1 MKRREFLINSFGLT
15 GLLLLKPTVSNSE
28 VFKDK
33 INSKTRFV
41 LGDGEAKTI
50 AKDYYYITEPI
61 TSYLTVST
69 MQGDYFSMDVPCK
82 AHEVTTHPLNK
93 NLVFGS
99 SKWGKEAYVADIE
112 KKNVVAAINEKGSFV
127 FNGHSI
133 YSSDG
138 QFIFMTMMDF
148 DNYKGC
154 ISVRETKTYKEVRRI
169 PTYGVFPHQL
179 KWKIA
184 DKVFAVINA
193 LPANKNEMQ
202 RSLFNLINVQTG
214 DLVKSYPV
222 QSARNSHFSFS
233 MDQKTAFIG
242 RSTTMDDFSFYQS
255 LNLETGLITRPDKWV
270 ARKEDKMECLSH
282 IFIEEKSLVAMT
294 LYGANEIVIWN
305 YKTNEVLATYPTQDS
320 PRGIGISA
328 DRKTIF
334 ITFRNNT
341 TSYIAL
347 YHLDTF
353 FKQPLSHYAQ
363 IKGGNGSHL
372 TMV

>member
-1 MKRREFLINSFGLT
+1 MKRRDFLLNSLGLT
-15 GLLLLKPTVSNSE
+15 GLLLLRPTVSDSK
-28 VFKDK
+28 VFKEK

-50 AKDYYYITEPI
+50 AKDYYYISEPI

-69 MQGDYFSMDVPCK
+69 VEGDYFSMDVPCK
-82 AHEVTTHPLNK
+82 AHEVTAHPFNK
-93 NLVFGS
+93 NLVFGA

-138 QFIFMTMMDF
+138 QYIFMTMMDF

-179 KWKIA
+179 KWKVV

-193 LPANKNEMQ
+193 LPVNRNEMQ

-214 DLVKSYPV
+214 DLIKSYPV
-222 QSARNSHFSFS
+222 ASARNSHFSFS
-233 MDQKTAFIG
+233 SDQKTAFIG

-255 LNLETGLITRPDKWV
+255 LNLDNGVVTRPNKWTL
-270 ARKEDKMECLSH
+270 RKEDKMECLSH

-294 LYGANEIVIWN
+294 LYGANEVVIWN
-305 YKTNEVLATYPTQDS
+305 YKTNEVVANYPTPDS
-320 PRGIGISA
+320 PRGIGISS

-334 ITFRNNT
+334 INFRNTANA
-341 TSYIAL
+341 SYIAL
-347 YHLDTF
+347 YHFDSF
-353 FKQPLSHYAQ
+353 FKKLSSYAQ

-372 TMV
+372 TII

>member
-1 MKRREFLINSFGLT
+1 MKRREFIISSLGLS
-15 GLLLLKPTVSNSE
+15 GLLLLKPTVSDSK

-50 AKDYYYITEPI
+50 AKDYYYISEPI

-69 MQGDYFSMDVPCK
+69 VEGDYFSMDVPCK
-82 AHEVTTHPLNK
+82 AHEVTAHPFNK
-93 NLVFGS
+93 SLVFGA
-99 SKWGKEAYVADIE
+99 SKWGKEAYLADID

-179 KWKIA
+179 KWKVV

-193 LPANKNEMQ
+193 LPVNRNEMQ
-202 RSLFNLINVQTG
+202 RSLFNLVNVQTSE
-214 DLVKSYPV
+214 LIKSYPV

-233 MDQKTAFIG
+233 TDQKTAFIG

-255 LNLETGLITRPDKWV
+255 LNLDTGAITRPAKWV
-270 ARKEDKMECLSH
+270 PRKEDKMECLSH

-294 LYGANEIVIWN
+294 LYGANEVVIWN
-305 YKTNEVLATYPTQDS
+305 YKTNEVMASFPTADS

-328 DRKTIF
+328 ERKTIY
-334 ITFRNNT
+334 INFRNAANA
-341 TSYIAL
+341 SYIAL
-347 YHLDTF
+347 YHFDTF
-353 FKQPLSHYAQ
+353 FKQLSSYAQ

-372 TMV
+372 TMI